1 VQKILLHCKTW
12 THQHLLQFDFPSI
25 RLPVIDFTVYHC
37 WRDFMKHS
45 MQTRRDFLQ
54 KASLMT
60 ALYPL
65 GSLRAKERAKP
76 RIPFVDGLC
85 ISIPDAEDA
94 DFPASG
100 LSALLADISAVSQ
113 LKTTDGSIRYT
124 RTYEACLRSI
134 VETRQKLRKSKNAF
148 LATRGSE
155 IRAAFKSGKTAVFLQ
170 FQGCEPIGE
179 ELSRI
184 DLFYELGLR
193 VLQITHHNNNLFGGG
208 CIEKNW
214 TGLTKFGAEGIEK
227 MNALGMI
234 PDLSHA
240 SHLTALDV
248 LKASKK
254 PVILSHGACRAIVN
268 NARCTPDEVI
278 RGIADSGGAMGIFM
292 MSFWLTTD
300 AEPTIDALIKQLLHV
315 IKIGGIGAAGI
326 ANDYTLRGEMELAK
340 LNNNNATGIKNYL
353 GWWDSVAKQGVL
365 GFDKRPT
372 HVIIPELNNIERM
385 FTIHAALEKNG
396 FKAAEIEKIM
406 GGNWIRVLTESL
418 G

>member
-1 VQKILLHCKTW
+1 
-12 THQHLLQFDFPSI
+12 
-25 RLPVIDFTVYHC
+25 
-37 WRDFMKHS
+37 MKHG
-45 MQTRRDFLQ
+45 MQKRRDFLQ
-54 KASLMT
+54 KASLA

-65 GSLRAKERAKP
+65 MSPAAFERSRP
-76 RIPFVDGLC
+76 RIPYVDGLC
-85 ISIPDAEDA
+85 ISVPEAEDG

-100 LSALLADISAVSQ
+100 LSALIADISAVSQ

-134 VETRQKLRKSKNAF
+134 VETRQRLRRLKHAF
-148 LATRGSE
+148 LATSGSD
-155 IRAAFKSGKTAVFLQ
+155 IKSAFKGGRTAVFLQ

-193 VLQITHHNNNLFGGG
+193 ILQITHHNNNLFGGG

-214 TGLTKFGAEGIEK
+214 TGLTRLGHTGIEK
-227 MNALGMI
+227 MNALGII

-248 LKASKK
+248 LKVSKK
-254 PVILSHGACRAIVN
+254 PLILSHGACRALVN

-300 AEPTIDALIKQLLHV
+300 AEPSLEALIKQLRHL
-315 IKIGGIGAAGI
+315 IKVGGIDAAAI
-326 ANDYTLRGEMELAK
+326 ANDYTLRGELDLAK
-340 LNNNNATGIKNYL
+340 LNNNNAAGIKNYL
-353 GWWDSVAKQGVL
+353 GWWDYVAKEQVL

-372 HVIIPELNNIERM
+372 HVVIPELNNLQRM

-396 FKAAEIEKIM
+396 FKAAEAEKIM
-406 GGNWIRVLTESL
+406 GGNWSRVLSDSL
-418 G
+418 GS

>member
-1 VQKILLHCKTW
+1 
-12 THQHLLQFDFPSI
+12 
-25 RLPVIDFTVYHC
+25 
-37 WRDFMKHS
+37 MKDW

-54 KASLMT
+54 KASLMA

-65 GSLRAKERAKP
+65 SSPQAKTASKP
-76 RIPFVDGLC
+76 NIPYVDGLC
-85 ISIPDAEDA
+85 ISVPDSQDG

-100 LSALLADISAVSQ
+100 LSALIADISAVSQ

-124 RTYEACLRSI
+124 RTYEACLQSI
-134 VETRQKLRKSKNAF
+134 VETRQRLRRLKNAF
-148 LATRGSE
+148 LATRGGE
-155 IRAAFKSGKTAVFLQ
+155 VKAAFKSGKTAVFLQ

-193 VLQITHHNNNLFGGG
+193 ILQITHHNNNLFGGG

-214 TGLTKFGAEGIEK
+214 TGLTKLGTAGIEK
-227 MNALGMI
+227 MNALGII

-248 LKASKK
+248 LKVSRK
-254 PVILSHGACRAIVN
+254 PVILSHGACRALVN

-292 MSFWLTTD
+292 MSFWLTTE
-300 AEPTIDALIKQLLHV
+300 AEPSLEALIKQLRHV
-315 IKIGGIGAAGI
+315 IKIGGLETAAI
-326 ANDYTLRGEMELAK
+326 ANDYTLRGELELAK
-340 LNNNNATGIKNYL
+340 LNNNNAAGIKNYL
-353 GWWDSVAKQGVL
+353 GWWDYVAKEKVL

-372 HVIIPELNNIERM
+372 HVVIPELNNLRRM
-385 FTIHAALEKNG
+385 FTIHAALDKSG
-396 FKAAEIEKIM
+396 FKAAEVEKIM
-406 GGNWIRVLTESL
+406 GGNWIRVLSESL

>member
-1 VQKILLHCKTW
+1 
-12 THQHLLQFDFPSI
+12 
-25 RLPVIDFTVYHC
+25 
-37 WRDFMKHS
+37 MKHL
-45 MQTRRDFLQ
+45 MQRRRDFLQ
-54 KASLMT
+54 KASLA

-65 GSLRAKERAKP
+65 VKVQALERNRP
-76 RIPFVDGLC
+76 RLPYVDGLC
-85 ISIPDAEDA
+85 ISIPDAEDG

-100 LSALLADISAVSQ
+100 LSALIADISAVSQ

-124 RTYEACLRSI
+124 RTYEACLQSI
-134 VETRQKLRKSKNAF
+134 VETRQRLRRLKNAF
-148 LATRGSE
+148 LATSGSD
-155 IRAAFKSGKTAVFLQ
+155 IKAAFKSGKTAVFLQ

-193 VLQITHHNNNLFGGG
+193 ILQITHHNNNLFGGG

-214 TGLTKFGAEGIEK
+214 TGLTKLGQAGVEK
-227 MNALGMI
+227 MNALGII

-248 LKASKK
+248 VKVSKK
-254 PVILSHGACRAIVN
+254 PVILSHGACRALVN

-300 AEPTIDALIKQLLHV
+300 AEPSLEALIKQLRHL
-315 IKIGGIGAAGI
+315 IKVGGIEAAAI
-326 ANDYTLRGEMELAK
+326 ANDYTLRGELNLAK
-340 LNNNNATGIKNYL
+340 LNNNNALGIKNYL
-353 GWWDSVAKQGVL
+353 GWWDYVATEKVL

-372 HVIIPELNNIERM
+372 HVVIPELNNLQRM
-385 FTIHAALEKNG
+385 FTIHAALDKSG
-396 FKAAEIEKIM
+396 FKAAEVEKIM
-406 GGNWIRVLTESL
+406 GGNWTRVLSESL

>member
-1 VQKILLHCKTW
+1 
-12 THQHLLQFDFPSI
+12 
-25 RLPVIDFTVYHC
+25 
-37 WRDFMKHS
+37 MKYS

-54 KASLMT
+54 KASLMAT
-60 ALYPL
+60 LYPL
-65 GSLRAKERAKP
+65 SSLQAKEQKRP
-76 RIPFVDGLC
+76 HMPYVDGLC
-85 ISIPDAEDA
+85 ISIPDAEDG

-100 LSALLADISAVSQ
+100 LCALIADISAVSR

-124 RTYEACLRSI
+124 RTYEACLQSI
-134 VETRQKLRKSKNAF
+134 VETRQKLRKFKNAF

-155 IRAAFKSGKTAVFLQ
+155 IKAAAREGKTAVFLQ

-179 ELSRI
+179 DLSRI

-193 VLQITHHNNNLFGGG
+193 VLQITHHNNNSFGGG

-214 TGLTKFGAEGIEK
+214 TGLTKLGIEGIEK
-227 MNALGMI
+227 MNAMGMI

-240 SHLTALDV
+240 SHLTGLDV

-300 AEPTIDALIKQLLHV
+300 AEPTIDALIKQLRHV
-315 IKIGGIGAAGI
+315 IKIGGIDAAGI

-340 LNNNNATGIKNYL
+340 LNNNNAAGVKNYL
-353 GWWDSVAKQGVL
+353 GWWDSVAKEGVL

-372 HVIIPELNNIERM
+372 HVVIPELNNIERM
-385 FTIHAALEKNG
+385 FTIQAALEKNG
-396 FKAAEIEKIM
+396 FRTVEIEKIM
-406 GGNWIRVLTESL
+406 GGNWIRVLTDTL

>member
-1 VQKILLHCKTW
+1 
-12 THQHLLQFDFPSI
+12 
-25 RLPVIDFTVYHC
+25 
-37 WRDFMKHS
+37 
-45 MQTRRDFLQ
+45 MQRRRDFLQ
-54 KASLMT
+54 KASLA

-65 GSLRAKERAKP
+65 VKAPAIESSRP
-76 RIPFVDGLC
+76 RLPYVDGLC
-85 ISIPDAEDA
+85 ISVGDSEDG

-100 LSALLADISAVSQ
+100 LSALIADISAVSQ

-124 RTYEACLRSI
+124 RTYEACLQSI
-134 VETRQKLRKSKNAF
+134 VETRQRLRKLKHAF
-148 LATRGSE
+148 LATGGGD
-155 IRAAFKSGKTAVFLQ
+155 IKTAFRNGKTAVFLQ

-193 VLQITHHNNNLFGGG
+193 ILQITHHNNNLFGGG

-214 TGLTKFGAEGIEK
+214 TGLTRLGQAGVEK
-227 MNALGMI
+227 MNALGII

-248 LKASKK
+248 LKVSKK
-254 PVILSHGACRAIVN
+254 PVILSHGACRALVN

-300 AEPTIDALIKQLLHV
+300 PEPSLQALIKQLRHV
-315 IKIGGIGAAGI
+315 IKVGGLEAAAI
-326 ANDYTLRGEMELAK
+326 ANDYTLRGEPNLAK
-340 LNNNNATGIKNYL
+340 LNNDNAAGIKNYL
-353 GWWDSVAKQGVL
+353 GWWDYVAKEGVL
-365 GFDKRPT
+365 GFDKRPA
-372 HVIIPELNNIERM
+372 HVVIPELNNLQRM
-385 FTIHAALEKNG
+385 FTIHAALDKNG
-396 FKAAEIEKIM
+396 FKSAEVEKIM
-406 GGNWIRVLTESL
+406 GGNWTRVLTQSF

>member
-1 VQKILLHCKTW
+1 
-12 THQHLLQFDFPSI
+12 
-25 RLPVIDFTVYHC
+25 
-37 WRDFMKHS
+37 

-54 KASLMT
+54 NASLLA

-65 GSLRAKERAKP
+65 KNLQAKEPAKP
-76 RIPFVDGLC
+76 PIPFVDGLC
-85 ISIPDAEDA
+85 ISVPEAEDA
-94 DFPASG
+94 DFSASG
-100 LSALLADISAVSQ
+100 LSALLADVSAVSQ

-134 VETRQKLRKSKNAF
+134 VEARKKLRKLQNAF
-148 LATRGSE
+148 LATKGSE
-155 IRAAFKSGKTAVFLQ
+155 IKAAFKSGKTAVFLQ

-179 ELSRI
+179 DLARI

-208 CIEKNW
+208 CIERNW
-214 TGLTKFGAEGIEK
+214 TGLTKLGIEGVER
-227 MNALGMI
+227 MNALGII

-248 LKASKK
+248 LKTSKK
-254 PVILSHGACRAIVN
+254 PVILSHGACRSLVN

-278 RGIADSGGAMGIFM
+278 RGIAASGGAMGIFM

-300 AEPTIDALIKQLLHV
+300 AEPSLDALIKQLRHV
-315 IKIGGIGAAGI
+315 IKIGGMDAVAI
-326 ANDYTLRGEMELAK
+326 ANDYTLRGEMDLVK
-340 LNNNNATGIKNYL
+340 LKNNNAEGIKNYL
-353 GWWDSVAKQGVL
+353 QWWDSVSKEGVL

-372 HVIIPELNNIERM
+372 HVVIPELNNIQRM

-396 FKAAEIEKIM
+396 FKAAEIEKIL
-406 GGNWIRVLTESL
+406 GGNWLRVFSTSL